1 MISPVGLSMVSRL
14 APLKLASLLMG
25 VWMASSAVANK
36 LAGVLA
42 TYTQSFGYL
51 EIFGVISV
59 VTIVLGII
67 VLFLSKPISKLMD

>member
-51 EIFGVISV
+51 EIFGVISA